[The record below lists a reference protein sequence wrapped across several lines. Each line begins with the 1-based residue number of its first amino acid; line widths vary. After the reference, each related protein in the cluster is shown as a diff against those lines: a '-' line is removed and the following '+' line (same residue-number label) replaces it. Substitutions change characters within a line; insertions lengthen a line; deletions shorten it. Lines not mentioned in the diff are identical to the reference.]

1 LRTRIKFNNTSKLYR
16 DGGWVNRINVGLNY
30 NKNKDVETLLLGVA
44 ATFPKESVEST
55 PKEKGTLLCD

>member
-1 LRTRIKFNNTSKLYR
+1 M
-16 DGGWVNRINVGLNY
+16 VNRINVGLI

-55 PKEKGTLLCD
+55 PKEKGYFVV